1 MRRLGGLLVLLSA
14 SCAVPQ
20 PAPPDPGPAASLTP
34 AAETFLDQGWTQ
46 RDRATFTTTPQ
57 GSHLMP
63 LPWFLALR
71 RPDRDEAFAG
81 DQLQRYGYLPTA
93 APGTAAALPVGFVR
107 DGTAADPQL
116 GMTCAACHT
125 GQLRDNGRAG
135 RIDGGRANAD
145 FQAFLTGLGQA
156 VDATLAQPD
165 RFLAFAGAVLGP
177 GGSKTQAD
185 RLRQDV
191 AAWNG
196 SYAAFMSASLPDA
209 PWGPGRLDAFGMIF
223 NRVTGLDLGDPG
235 NIHKADAP
243 VRYPFIWDAP
253 RQDRTQWTGAAPNGT
268 YLRGMARN
276 TGEVFGVFG
285 RLDPTPLPLHQALYG
300 NSVNRAG
307 LQTLEEKVVA
317 LRPPPWPRDAFGLDP
332 ARVSRGGEV
341 FQAECAACHGVTPSR
356 SVQRAWNTV
365 VVDAGTDRRT
375 FDNSHLMGS
384 PGVLTGTQQPPLAGE
399 RLADPSRKVSIL
411 ANAVVGSLAQA
422 ALAHD
427 DGVQRAIQRD
437 FAEGRLPL
445 VGASPAPAAAVASAT
460 RGLYTAADQAPGAA
474 YEARVLTGIWAVGPY
489 LHNGSVPSLWELLR
503 PAAERPRRFAVG
515 HREFDPV
522 HVGLQTAEAPGR
534 QVPGSQVF
542 VVDPANGNG
551 NGGHEYGTALP
562 EADRWALIEY
572 LKTL

>member
-1 MRRLGGLLVLLSA
+1 MRKLAGLLVLLSA
-14 SCAVPQ
+14 SCAIPQ
-20 PAPPDPGPAASLTP
+20 QAPPEPGAAASLAP
-34 AAETFLDQGWTQ
+34 AAESFLDQGWTQ
-46 RDRATFTTTPQ
+46 QDRATFTTTPQ
-57 GSHLMP
+57 GSHLIP

-71 RPDRDEAFAG
+71 RLDRDEPFAG
-81 DQLQRYGYLPTA
+81 DQLQRYGYLATA
-93 APGTAAALPVGFVR
+93 APGTPAALPVGFVR
-107 DGTAADPQL
+107 DGSATDPQL

-125 GQLRDNGRAG
+125 GQLRYNGRAV
-135 RIDGGRANAD
+135 RIDGGRASAD
-145 FQAFLTGLGQA
+145 FQAFLTDLGRA

-165 RFLAFAGAVLGP
+165 RFRAFAGAVLGS
-177 GGSKTQAD
+177 GGSKAQAD
-185 RLRQDV
+185 QLQQDV

-196 SYAAFMSASLPDA
+196 SYAAFMAASLPDT

-223 NRVTGLDLGDPG
+223 NRVTGLDLRDPG

-285 RLDPTPLPLHQALYG
+285 RLDPMPLPLHQVLYS
-300 NSVNRAG
+300 NSVNRMG

-341 FQAECAACHGVTPSR
+341 FKAECAACHGVTPSR
-356 SVQRAWNTV
+356 VVQKAWNTV

-375 FDNSHLMGS
+375 FDNSQLLGS
-384 PGVLTGTQQPPLAGE
+384 PQVLTGTQPPPLVGE
-399 RLADPSRKVSIL
+399 RLAAR
-411 ANAVVGSLAQA
+411 G
-422 ALAHD
+422 
-427 DGVQRAIQRD
+427 G
-437 FAEGRLPL
+437 G
-445 VGASPAPAAAVASAT
+445 GAAAT
-460 RGLYTAADQAPGAA
+460 RDLYKAAGQAPGAA
-474 YEARVLTGIWAVGPY
+474 YEARVLTGIWAAGPY

-503 PAAERPRRFAVG
+503 PATERPRRFAVG

-534 QVPGSQVF
+534 QVF

-551 NGGHEYGTALP
+551 NGGHEYGAALP